1 MIVECTHGDSFAEER
16 WQVWLPARDSALL
29 GWPAFFR
36 IPARLVGN
44 ITRERLTRYAD
55 PLYSEIKNDFLC
67 SNLYVYVLLLSLLHH
82 AGVFLEQ
89 SSESKL

>member
-1 MIVECTHGDSFAEER
+1 M
-16 WQVWLPARDSALL
+16 
-29 GWPAFFR
+29 
-36 IPARLVGN
+36 LVGN
-44 ITRERLTRYAD
+44 ITRERLTRYAG
-55 PLYSEIKNDFLC
+55 PLYSEIQNDVLC